1 MRGEEPAKLR
11 AKRAEIESAE
21 RKFSELVAKRDELN
35 RQAAVA
41 REERN
46 ALNQRKRELLDLVQK
61 LKLERDEHVALL
73 KEHKRLRDRLHEEAR
88 TLLKQKRARGGK
100 VYPDLPR
107 EAAARR
113 AEIDYLDLRQQTQVL
128 TLEEE
133 KELIKD
139 IKRKAEELRR
149 LEEELKQQDRVRVE
163 LGEMDASLDG
173 LFKKA
178 DEEHALVVKHYGEA
192 QRIHERMMKLI
203 QDCSALHNEADKKH
217 RLFLELRERADALH
231 KRAVEM
237 RERILTLRSERRLQA
252 REARRIIEEQNRIA
266 RQALSDPEGVEKKR
280 EEALEQLLKKGKIS
294 L

>member
-1 MRGEEPAKLR
+1 MTDDEQVRAR

-35 RQAAVA
+35 RQAIVA

-46 ALNQRKRELLDLVQK
+46 ALNQRKRELLDTVQK
-61 LKLERDEHVALL
+61 LKLERDEQVALL

-88 TLLKQKRARGGK
+88 ALLKQKRTRGGK

-107 EAAARR
+107 EAAARK
-113 AEIDYLDLRQQTQVL
+113 AEIEYLDLKQQTQVL
-128 TLEEE
+128 TLDEE

-139 IKRKAEELRR
+139 IKRKADELRR

-163 LGEMDASLDG
+163 LGEMDASLDE

-178 DEEHALVVKHYGEA
+178 DGEHALVVKHYGEA
-192 QRIHERMMKLI
+192 QRLHERMMKLI
-203 QDCSALHNEADKKH
+203 EDCSALHNEADKKH
-217 RLFLELRERADALH
+217 RLFLELRERADVLH
-231 KRAVEM
+231 KKAVEM
-237 RERILTLRSERRLQA
+237 RERILSLRSERRVQA
-252 REARRIIEEQNRIA
+252 REARRIIEEQNRMA
-266 RQALSDPEGVEKKR
+266 QRALTDPEGVERKR